1 MKSLLLFIIC
11 YFNSYS
17 QYSNLDLLTTIL
29 KNNDVINDSKLLKCD
44 TIEIIY
50 KSSNTHSKDEYFV
63 NDKFFKIKK
72 YSNELANGIEA
83 LQLDVD
89 YKDKASF
96 CKKIFIIETSLNKKK
111 TKVEIFNPSTG
122 AYITIVFKLNKNNYK
137 QSKYTVGAI

>member
-1 MKSLLLFIIC
+1 MKSLLLFLIC

-17 QYSNLDLLTTIL
+17 QHSNLDLLTTIL
-29 KNNDVINDSKLLKCD
+29 KNNDLINDSKLLKCD

-50 KSSNTHSKDEYFV
+50 KSSNTQSKDEYFI

-72 YSNELANGIEA
+72 YSNELENGIEA
-83 LQLDVD
+83 LQLNID
-89 YKDKASF
+89 YKGKAPF

-122 AYITIVFKLNKNNYK
+122 AYITIVFKLNKNKYM